1 MKSARMFE
9 RARRAR
15 LHLVSKWIIWTLYSI
30 AKTHATATPRQRH
43 IPPNVSNH
51 VKRQS
56 IENKIMTE
64 IIKISFV
71 LILVYL
77 IILLFPIIK
86 AGLNYDIEKKKV
98 SNNYSGDH
106 SGLKSYPRG
115 HFRIPWP
122 IDDPDPRLHRYVNEY
137 NRLSKVFWC
146 SYLIGI
152 PLLILLGTTINKL

>member
-1 MKSARMFE
+1 
-9 RARRAR
+9 
-15 LHLVSKWIIWTLYSI
+15 
-30 AKTHATATPRQRH
+30 
-43 IPPNVSNH
+43 
-51 VKRQS
+51 
-56 IENKIMTE
+56 MTE